1 LPARG
6 AVFGASR
13 RDVEIDDA
21 RNFFEL
27 QVQIMPRHV
36 ENRPIGVT
44 KRNKATACNHRNP
57 KLSHFKKIG
66 ILKLSFS
73 SKFL

>member
-44 KRNKATACNHRNP
+44 KRNP